1 MTFVDLEKTYENA
14 SRNKQ
19 WMMLEEYEVEGKLF
33 TAIQELHDGGMACVK
48 VGQR

>member
-14 SRNKQ
+14 SRDKQ
-19 WMMLEEYEVEGKLF
+19 WMMLEVEGKLL